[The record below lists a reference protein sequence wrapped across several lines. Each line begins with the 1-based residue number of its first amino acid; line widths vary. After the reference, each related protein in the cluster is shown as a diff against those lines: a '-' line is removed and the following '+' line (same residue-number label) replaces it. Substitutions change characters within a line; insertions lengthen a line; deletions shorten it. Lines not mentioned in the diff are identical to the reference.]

1 MVNILI
7 IGGSG
12 SIGGYLV
19 NRFKEDGHNVIATTH
34 KNNNNTNLFFIGKD
48 ANELSNINIMFDAV
62 IWAHGHNFNDTIN
75 TFDYDAFSNIIDIN
89 VSYILKTLNV
99 LLHSKRLNIGAK
111 LAIISSIF
119 EQTTRPSKL
128 SYTISKS
135 ALSGLVKNVS
145 YDISEY
151 NMLINN
157 VLLGVINNEMTQST
171 LSHDNIDFIK
181 NYTKFNRLLT
191 LNDVYNT
198 IKFLII
204 DNTAITGQSI
214 KVDLGFTSVIKYN

>member
-12 SIGGYLV
+12 SIGSYLA
-19 NRFKEDGHNVIATTH
+19 NRFKEDGNNVVATTH
-34 KNNNNTNLFFIGKD
+34 KNDNNHNLFFLGKD
-48 ANELSNINIMFDAV
+48 VNELSNINIVFDAV

-75 TFDYDAFSNIIDIN
+75 TFDCNKFSEILEIN

-99 LLHSKRLNIGAK
+99 LLNNKRLNTGAK

-119 EQTTRPSKL
+119 EETTRPSKL

-145 YDISEY
+145 YDLSEY

-157 VLLGVINNEMTQST
+157 VLLGVINNEMTLST
-171 LSHDNIDFIK
+171 LSSDNLEFIK
-181 NYTKFNRLLT
+181 NYTGFNRLLT

-198 IKFLII
+198 VKFLII

-214 KVDLGFTSVIKYN
+214 KVDLGFTSIIKYN